1 MFAVDLLNMAFIT
14 LRELPFM
21 SICRGFIING
31 YQILLTAFSATI
43 EMIMEKQS
51 LQVVGWEN

>member
-1 MFAVDLLNMAFIT
+1 MSCELVTYGLYYVDIYSLYTNNHESFYM
-14 LRELPFM
+14 
-21 SICRGFIING
+21 NG
-31 YQILLTAFSATI
+31 CQILSSAFSATI